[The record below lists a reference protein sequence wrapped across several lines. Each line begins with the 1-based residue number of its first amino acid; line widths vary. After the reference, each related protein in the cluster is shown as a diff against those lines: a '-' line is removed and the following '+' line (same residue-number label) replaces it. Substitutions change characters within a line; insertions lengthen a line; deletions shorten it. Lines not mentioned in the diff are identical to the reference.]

1 MKAKFLIAA
10 AALVILAAPAFANT
24 PSADPFGA
32 FPNDETAQPAPDR
45 NTSSGDAFV
54 SPFGD
59 HLQQNRTDDM
69 RSLNDGSRNNLV
81 PPRMDASGVPDPRI

>member
-10 AALVILAAPAFANT
+10 VALVVLAAPAFANT
-24 PSADPFGA
+24 PSADPFGV
-32 FPNDETAQPAPDR
+32 FPSDETAQPAPDR

-54 SPFGD
+54 SPFDD
-59 HLQQNRTDDM
+59 HIRQSQTDDV
-69 RSLNDGSRNNLV
+69 RPLNSGNRDNLV

>member
-10 AALVILAAPAFANT
+10 AALVVSAAPAFANT
-24 PSADPFGA
+24 PSADPFGTVPSDQA
-32 FPNDETAQPAPDR
+32 VQSAPDQ
-45 NTSSGDAFV
+45 NANNGDAYV

-59 HLQQNRTDDM
+59 HLRQNQADGM
-69 RSLNDGSRNNLV
+69 RPSYERSRNNLE